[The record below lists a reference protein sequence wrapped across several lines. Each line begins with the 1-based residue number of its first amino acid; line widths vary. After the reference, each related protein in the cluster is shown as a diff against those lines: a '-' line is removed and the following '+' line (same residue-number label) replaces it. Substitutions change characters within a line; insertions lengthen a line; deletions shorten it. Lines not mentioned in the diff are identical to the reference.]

1 MKKTAKKPRTITISD
16 EPPEITADFDSL
28 EPFDSDKIFEELD
41 NDFFQLEK
49 QLDEMDL
56 SELDNFELPELDL
69 SDIEIFDPNE
79 IDLSF
84 QGLDDDNFTDD
95 FMKWLTNGDENSSGG
110 RYKHTL
116 EHQKNTPNEENRAH
130 AHA

>member
-16 EPPEITADFDSL
+16 EPSEITADFDSL

-69 SDIEIFDPNE
+69 SDIEIFKGKRKAIVWIKTECRERPF
-79 IDLSF
+79 L
-84 QGLDDDNFTDD
+84 
-95 FMKWLTNGDENSSGG
+95 
-110 RYKHTL
+110 
-116 EHQKNTPNEENRAH
+116 
-130 AHA
+130 